1 MKKKMLSL
9 LMIMAIA
16 ISGLAGC
23 SSKEEQSSGDKLE
36 LEKKN
41 INMGRYMEKDVELP
55 ELGEQEKIFKIL
67 RNSEK
72 QFEVFTM
79 SNKSGEYLC
88 YRYNDTLKWEK
99 SKPEWLNQKEI
110 AANGYVNDIYSS
122 KDGTYYVVLQN
133 YTDSDGKSYVF
144 KSSEDGTS
152 VQAIDIPYL
161 KEVENVIEDIKYYPM
176 INNIAELE
184 NGDLVFDDNWSSKE
198 LNIYSSKD
206 KKITKIP
213 VGQSQYSNTQQF
225 MASGNNVITSDTDG
239 NILVYNAEKKMTDK
253 KLKYDGKSSR
263 RGYAVTE
270 DGTLIMGDSAGIH
283 RLTKD
288 GSLWETMVDGNLNSM
303 GMPSQDFI
311 SIFVVAGEPE
321 EYFAIYQDSDRGYQ
335 LKHYV
340 FDQSVSSVP
349 EKDITVYSLEENPTI
364 RQAISIFQSKNTDI
378 RVNYV
383 VAMDDEIQGN
393 VSDYI
398 RALNTELLSGNG
410 ADILVLD
417 GLPISSFIEKGVLA
431 DLSDVI
437 NPLESSGA
445 IMTNILSGYREEN
458 KIFQVPVR
466 YGVPILFGKEEALK
480 SSDNLTDIIEYIKK
494 NPNQQYTYKEPYA
507 KLLKDYLALSLEE
520 LIQGNKLQE
529 EQLKSFLENMKILAD
544 NIKATELNEYG
555 EDGTNR
561 GILSG
566 GEALFRIGITDGD
579 KYATALETIDQV
591 MDTMIPAVV
600 VKDKQLSYGS
610 YGERFLPRGLVGL
623 NSTSKEADIAKEFI
637 QSLFAEEV
645 QNSNLYDGFPVNSAS
660 IVKWFAEDNQDIM
673 VGYGG
678 DDGELSASWPSK
690 EERDGYLKVVLEVKH
705 PIQSNEILY
714 NMIVDNALPYLKGD
728 QDINQAVTAVKSKV
742 NTYLAE

>member
-1 MKKKMLSL
+1 MMKKILSIL
-9 LMIMAIA
+9 IIMAIA

-23 SSKEEQSSGDKLE
+23 SSKEEQSSGEKLE

-41 INMGRYMEKDVELP
+41 VNMGRYMEKDVELP

-72 QFEVFTM
+72 QFEVITM
-79 SNKSGEYLC
+79 SNNSREYLC

-110 AANGYVNDIYSS
+110 AKNGYVSDIYCS

-133 YTDSDGKSYVF
+133 YTDGDGKSYVL

-161 KEVENVIEDIKYYPM
+161 KEVENVIGDINYYPM
-176 INNIAELE
+176 INNISELE

-198 LNIYSSKD
+198 LYIYSRTD

-225 MASGNNVITSDTDG
+225 ITSGNNVITSDMDG
-239 NILVYNAEKKMTDK
+239 NILVYNAEQKNTDK
-253 KLKYDGKSSR
+253 KLKYNGKSSR

-311 SIFVVAGEPE
+311 SIFVVPGEPE
-321 EYFAIYQDSDRGYQ
+321 EYFAIYQDSNRGFQ

-349 EKDITVYSLEENPTI
+349 EKDITVYSLKENSTI

-494 NPNQQYTYKEPYA
+494 NPNQQYTYQEPYA

-520 LIQGNKLQE
+520 LIQDNKLQE

-555 EDGTNR
+555 EDGTSR

-637 QSLFAEEV
+637 KSLFAEEV

-660 IVKWFAEDNQDIM
+660 VAKWFAEDNQEIIL
-673 VGYGG
+673 GYGG
-678 DDGELSASWPSK
+678 EDGELSASWPSK